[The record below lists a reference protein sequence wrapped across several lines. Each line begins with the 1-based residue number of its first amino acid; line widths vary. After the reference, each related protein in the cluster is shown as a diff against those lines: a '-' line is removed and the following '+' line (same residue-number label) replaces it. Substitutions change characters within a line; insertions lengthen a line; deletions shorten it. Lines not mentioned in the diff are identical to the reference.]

1 MLLAKRGVQYHAMH
15 RRLWEAIIAVAIE
28 ESVRAF
34 MPFLLPYVWVA
45 ILLGLTAEVA
55 TSKAATQTRRTIY
68 ENATGTWRYIL
79 VSVCLGLLCGLTWVY
94 WKGVTKALAVIES
107 SRKERGPFSITQGAA
122 WIAPNFFNGFY
133 WVHFTGSNTITPI
146 NIMAFYTITNL
157 KTTTSRISNLSLEMS
172 GAGGEWYGL
181 DNLTT
186 HQEIWAADM
195 QHPTSV
201 AAITLPEGFLMDKI
215 ANRNLAP
222 GEPVMGW
229 MLCQIPA
236 SYIPS
241 GNNYA
246 RIRLRVEDTATDQ
259 KVQDFDI
266 PQTSANVL
274 STEMQGRA
282 APGVD
287 IRDYKIVPEGAF
299 KPLVEK

>member
-1 MLLAKRGVQYHAMH
+1 MKRLTRV
-15 RRLWEAIIAVAIE
+15 V
-28 ESVRAF
+28 
-34 MPFLLPYVWVA
+34 
-45 ILLGLTAEVA
+45 LTA
-55 TSKAATQTRRTIY
+55 TIVF
-68 ENATGTWRYIL
+68 AL
-79 VSVCLGLLCGLTWVY
+79 P
-94 WKGVTKALAVIES
+94 ALASAGFIPD
-107 SRKERGPFSITQGAA
+107 RNTLNNILGPNAVTDTFETPVLTQNPNGPGHD
-122 WIAPNFFNGFY
+122 PNFFNGFY

-201 AAITLPEGFLMDKI
+201 AAITLPEDFLMDKI